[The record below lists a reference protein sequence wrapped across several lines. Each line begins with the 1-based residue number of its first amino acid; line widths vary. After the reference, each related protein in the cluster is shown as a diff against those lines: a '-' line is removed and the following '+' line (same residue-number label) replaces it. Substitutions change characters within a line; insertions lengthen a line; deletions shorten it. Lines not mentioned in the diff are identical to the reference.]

1 MYLLLWCIQCSG
13 YSAVIRISQKY
24 WRRSQVMG
32 LSGISIEQTGL
43 DLQQCFQLIINWIT
57 GELSHL
63 AAIRLFLNYKI
74 ANKNDK
80 NAC

>member
-1 MYLLLWCIQCSG
+1 
-13 YSAVIRISQKY
+13 
-24 WRRSQVMG
+24 MG

-57 GELSHL
+57 GELSHS

-74 ANKNDK
+74 ANKN
-80 NAC
+80 AC